1 MKINH
6 IAIAVPDL
14 EAALLFYRDGLGL
27 PVQEVDTVDRE
38 GVKIAFLPVGDSHI
52 ELVQP
57 IRVDTGIAKWLTKHG
72 AGMHHLC
79 LEVSDIDAMLANLA
93 TKGIELINPQA
104 IQRDNGIR
112 YAFIHPRSAF
122 GVLVELYEVRSTA
135 CT

>member
-79 LEVSDIDAMLANLA
+79 LAVSDIDAMLANLA

-104 IQRDNGIR
+104 IQRDNGTR

-122 GVLVELYEVRSTA
+122 GVLVELYEVRSTDCA
-135 CT
+135 

>member
-104 IQRDNGIR
+104 IQRDNGTR

-122 GVLVELYEVRSTA
+122 GVLVELYEVRSTDCA
-135 CT
+135 